1 MYTNDNLEAHMAA
14 LCFLGTLGLAV
25 LLVILTVAMF
35 FTRRAWARYP
45 LLAMVALLLAM
56 DS

>member
-25 LLVILTVAMF
+25 LLDILTVALF